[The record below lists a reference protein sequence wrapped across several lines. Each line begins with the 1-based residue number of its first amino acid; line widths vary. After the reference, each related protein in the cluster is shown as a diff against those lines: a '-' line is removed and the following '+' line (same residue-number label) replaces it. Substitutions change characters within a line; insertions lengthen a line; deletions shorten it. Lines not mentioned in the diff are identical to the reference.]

1 MEPATTARA
10 LLRACR
16 VKRPQGGHVRAQRRR
31 GGACCNSAAVHH
43 MLGLVGP
50 QQNTHGCKSH
60 GGERC
65 QYLCNYVHAMC
76 SNQQAHLHAL
86 SHTRQL
92 MLCVQD
98 TAKQAQ
104 NTAKQ
109 VTPPASRAP
118 RRLHTATLVA
128 ASKST
133 PRTCTCPHTHLHSRH
148 QCCPIANHQARRL
161 GHGLAGVVAVSCCC
175 SRQHHSCLQCGSPA
189 GNLNM

>member
-1 MEPATTARA
+1 M
-10 LLRACR
+10 
-16 VKRPQGGHVRAQRRR
+16 RAQRRR

-50 QQNTHGCKSH
+50 QQKTHGCKSH

-92 MLCVQD
+92 MLCIQD

-118 RRLHTATLVA
+118 RRLHTVAPVA
-128 ASKST
+128 ASSST
-133 PRTCTCPHTHLHSRH
+133 PYHMHMSPRAPAQPSPVLPHCQPSGSAARPWPCGGRGCKLLLQPTAPQLPARWQPSQENKHVTSRL
-148 QCCPIANHQARRL
+148 L
-161 GHGLAGVVAVSCCC
+161 GRATRKICMH
-175 SRQHHSCLQCGSPA
+175 R
-189 GNLNM
+189 